1 MMDVDLPR
9 FRFRILRGHTIGNL
23 RKHRQ
28 LSILAYAGLAV
39 MGLATEEQGRRYLR
53 DKRKVRIHA

>member
-1 MMDVDLPR
+1 MMPR

-23 RKHRQ
+23 RKHSR

-53 DKRKVRIHA
+53 NKRNVITHA

>member
-1 MMDVDLPR
+1 MDQMMPR

-28 LSILAYAGLAV
+28 LSILAYAGLGV
-39 MGLATEEQGRRYLR
+39 MGLATEEKGRRYLR
-53 DKRKVRIHA
+53 DKRKVSTSA